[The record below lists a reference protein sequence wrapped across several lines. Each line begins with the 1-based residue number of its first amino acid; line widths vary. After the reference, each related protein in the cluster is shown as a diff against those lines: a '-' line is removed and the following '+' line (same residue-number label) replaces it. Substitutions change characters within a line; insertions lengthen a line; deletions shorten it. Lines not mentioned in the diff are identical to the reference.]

1 MSDSDSVLIAGNG
14 CGLFVDKP
22 ALINDLAAEW
32 IDPEQIR
39 LLRYFADSCR
49 VGRVSALSD
58 KVLCSRKMSLER

>member
-1 MSDSDSVLIAGNG
+1 MSDCDSVLIAGNG

-22 ALINDLAAEW
+22 VLINDLAAEW
-32 IDPEQIR
+32 IDPAATG
-39 LLRYFADSCR
+39 LLRALGDSCR